1 MKNTGK
7 RVVTILLTLV
17 MTIMTLLGNG
27 IEARAAEHSLKDE
40 DVMGYE
46 FESGD
51 VIIPDDASTWFH
63 FTFYDG
69 NDGSISVTIKMRC

>member
-17 MTIMTLLGNG
+17 MIITALLGNG
-27 IEARAAEHSLKDE
+27 IEARAAEYSLKDKN
-40 DVMGYE
+40 VMGYE

-51 VIIPDDASTWFH
+51 VIIPYDA
-63 FTFYDG
+63 FYG
-69 NDGSISVTIKMRC
+69 LILRFMMVMMVASR